1 MEKCHPIRMMRIVVV
16 LDLLWE
22 VEKLLVPALR
32 LWLLLVILEIQLVGQ
47 PTLLGTGFKG
57 GRDET
62 DRSFIPRQGSAYETS
77 GMCDMGLIG
86 NNMSNIVDVLQHMTE
101 VPPTAESLNFLNSTI
116 AVDIGSLCN
125 VVDPEV
131 AEKILEAVAIWK
143 QTNSAHG
150 FYEVDVMSLLILL
163 LGSNN
168 ALTAMLAHAGL
179 AGREELDVFNNA
191 LSDEQRN
198 NASASLKA
206 KIATAD
212 QIQPDQEHRCEI
224 VKLQME
230 QRFESLYEHGVKFV
244 ILPTCNKVAQPVS
257 WWRRRFDSS
266 DPKLTFQYSQVSSYA
281 NMCRLPRATI
291 PIGHP
296 HGNNGND
303 HMPTSLSIMATSN
316 KVDPWEL
323 IAVGRELELICRQHD
338 NLKLNQPEFYIH
350 EQLAESRDRR
360 RAQQV

>member
-1 MEKCHPIRMMRIVVV
+1 
-16 LDLLWE
+16 
-22 VEKLLVPALR
+22 
-32 LWLLLVILEIQLVGQ
+32 
-47 PTLLGTGFKG
+47 
-57 GRDET
+57 
-62 DRSFIPRQGSAYETS
+62 
-77 GMCDMGLIG
+77 MCDMGLIG
-86 NNMSNIVDVLQHMTE
+86 NNMSSIVDVLQHMTE

-116 AVDIGSLCN
+116 AVDSGSLRN

-150 FYEVDVMSLLILL
+150 FYEVDVMSLLTS
-163 LGSNN
+163 LGNNN
-168 ALTAMLAHAGL
+168 ALMAMLAHAGL
-179 AGREELDVFNNA
+179 AGREELGVFNNA
-191 LSDEQRN
+191 LSDEQRR
-198 NASASLKA
+198 NASASLTA
-206 KIATAD
+206 KIATAG
-212 QIQPDQEHRCEI
+212 QIQPGQERRCEI

-266 DPKLTFQYSQVSSYA
+266 DPKLTFQYSQISSYA
-281 NMCRLPRATI
+281 NMGRLPRATI

-338 NLKLNQPEFYIH
+338 ELKLNRPEFYIY
-350 EQLAESRDRR
+350 EQLAAARDRR
-360 RAQQV
+360 KAQQA